1 MEVRTIV
8 KFVKNRD
15 LEYGEALV
23 KVLFHHVQVH
33 HSLCKD
39 LPFPTTNPH
48 FHHFSIKKKIKLVD
62 ESLKKGGYVE
72 EYGRE

>member
-8 KFVKNRD
+8 RFVKNRD

-23 KVLFHHVQVH
+23 KVLFCHVQVD
-33 HSLCKD
+33 HSPCKD

-48 FHHFSIKKKIKLVD
+48 FHHFSIKKIKLLG
-62 ESLKKGGYVE
+62 ESLKKRGGYVE